1 MKKIKRVMNSISTF
15 LTVLLIMGI
24 LLMLIMQLMGIRPYI
39 VMSGSMEPAIH
50 TGSICFVDTKKE
62 YNSIKSDDII
72 AFKAGRNTLV
82 THRVITVTDS
92 GLVTKGDANDVSDGL
107 STTEDNFIGKTLFS
121 VPYAGY
127 WSMALQ
133 TDSGKIIIGTAV
145 GALFLSTVISTIKE
159 RKRTKKQP

>member
-1 MKKIKRVMNSISTF
+1 MKKIKKVLSSISTF
-15 LTVLLIMGI
+15 LTVLLITGI
-24 LLMLIMQLMGIRPYI
+24 LVMLIMQLMGIKPYI

-50 TGSICFVDTKKE
+50 TGSVCFVDTTKE
-62 YNSIKSDDII
+62 YNSIKSNDII
-72 AFKAGRNTLV
+72 AFKTGRNTLV
-82 THRVITVTDS
+82 THRVVTVTDS

-127 WSMALQ
+127 CSMALQ

-145 GALFLSTVISTIKE
+145 GILFLSTFVSTIKE

>member
-1 MKKIKRVMNSISTF
+1 MKKIKKVLSSISTF
-15 LTVLLIMGI
+15 LTVLLITGI
-24 LLMLIMQLMGIRPYI
+24 LIMLIMQLMGIRPYI

-50 TGSICFVDTKKE
+50 TGSICFVDTEKE
-62 YNSIKSDDII
+62 YYNIRTNDII

-107 STTEDNFIGKTLFS
+107 STTEENYIGKTLFS

-145 GALFLSTVISTIKE
+145 AGLFLSTLVSAVKE
-159 RKRTKKQP
+159 RKKNKKQS